1 MPCSPLPPLSLYP
14 RRGKKFNMQLNPHNA
29 RVRNPLYRSPKQLA
43 YTVDIRCLD
52 PSASS
57 CSVLAGWLQRI
68 NTLAV
73 TVCVVL
79 CEYVVLCCV
88 VSLVVLCLGYSLF
101 LFLLFHSRYLPVWL
115 FVSVCLSFCLFSPL
129 YVCFLVFCV
138 CVYISKHEGSFMCL
152 WVHSNDKEGW
162 KSACYLHH

>member
-88 VSLVVLCLGYSLF
+88 VSLVVLCFFFILSFYFCSFIHVISLSDYLF
-101 LFLLFHSRYLPVWL
+101 LFACL
-115 FVSVCLSFCLFSPL
+115 SVCFPL
-129 YVCFLVFCV
+129 YVCVFSCFVYV
-138 CVYISKHEGSFMCL
+138 CTYLKHEGSFMCL
-152 WVHSNDKEGW
+152 
-162 KSACYLHH
+162 